1 MKILST
7 IFCSF
12 FLGLTFSF
20 AGNKDSLIKVINS
33 PTSPDSAIFKAYYE
47 LGWELIY
54 SNSDTTY
61 LLAKKA
67 FLLVKKN
74 KDKKNQPKILNLL
87 GGYFQ
92 IKTDYLQAIDYYQ
105 KSLKIGEELKDPD
118 AMLVAIGNIGA
129 LYILLGQHQKALEYQ
144 LKSKAIAEKNNR
156 LDKLA
161 SIYNNLCLIYNE
173 FKDYK
178 KGVEYGNKSLEIYK
192 KLNDR
197 NGVCAATGNIG
208 NIYEGQK
215 KYDKALQYFLICYQI
230 SLETENTYEE
240 VKSMMDIGQI
250 YFIKKNY
257 PEALKF
263 YMKAMDL
270 AKSNEDDANL
280 KSAYFGLYE
289 TYKKLGEKEKAL
301 ENYEAFNKISDQIQK
316 DEKEEEVNKK
326 VMEFEFNKRAVRD
339 SVKNAEEGK
348 IKDLLI
354 YANKIQ
360 IEKDQIL
367 KIVLTIGLLLV
378 IGFGA
383 LIFNRFRITRKQK
396 QIIELKN
403 KQTEEQKE
411 IIENKNKEILDSINY
426 AKRIQYT
433 LLAHKDF
440 LTENMPNHF
449 VLYKPKDIV
458 SGDYYWAVKKDHL
471 FYLAC
476 CDSTGHGVPGAFMSL
491 LNIGFL
497 SEAINEKNIT
507 EPHKIF
513 NYARERLINSISK
526 EEQKDGFDGVLIC
539 INQFDKSISY
549 AGANIAPVL
558 ISDNTLHELPYDKMP
573 VGKGEN
579 ENSFTLHHINYKP
592 LDTLYLFTDGYAD
605 QFGGPRGKKF
615 KYKQLEDLF
624 LEIDSFSSD
633 VQKIKLEN
641 AFMNWKGTLEQID
654 DVLIMGIK
662 L

>member
-1 MKILST
+1 
-7 IFCSF
+7 
-12 FLGLTFSF
+12 
-20 AGNKDSLIKVINS
+20 
-33 PTSPDSAIFKAYYE
+33 
-47 LGWELIY
+47 
-54 SNSDTTY
+54 
-61 LLAKKA
+61 
-67 FLLVKKN
+67 
-74 KDKKNQPKILNLL
+74 L

-215 KYDKALQYFLICYQI
+215 KYDKALQYFLTCYQI
-230 SLETENTYEE
+230 SQETENTYEE

-250 YFIKKNY
+250 YCIKGNY
-257 PEALKF
+257 PEAIKF
-263 YMKAMDL
+263 YQKAKDL

-289 TYKKLGEKEKAL
+289 TYKKLGDKAKAL
-301 ENYEAFNKISDQIQK
+301 ENYEAFNKISEQIQN
-316 DEKEEEVNKK
+316 DEKEEAVNKK

-339 SVKNAEEGK
+339 SIKNAEEGK

-354 YANKIQ
+354 YANKAQ

-367 KIVLTIGLLLV
+367 KVVLTIGLILV

-383 LIFNRFRITRKQK
+383 VIFNRFRITRKQK
-396 QIIELKN
+396 QIIEIKN

-433 LLAHKDF
+433 LLAHEEI

-507 EPHKIF
+507 GPHEIF

-526 EEQKDGFDGVLIC
+526 EEQKDGFDGILIC
-539 INQFDKSISY
+539 INQLDKSITY
-549 AGANIAPVL
+549 AGANIGPIL

-579 ENSFTLHHINYKP
+579 EKSFTLRKIDYKP
-592 LDTLYLFTDGYAD
+592 ADTLYLYTDGYAD
-605 QFGGPRGKKF
+605 QFGGPKGKKF

-624 LEIDSFSSD
+624 LAIDSLSCED
-633 VQKIKLEN
+633 QKMKLET
-641 AFMNWKGTLEQID
+641 AFMNWKGNLEQID
-654 DVLIMGIK
+654 DVLIMGVK